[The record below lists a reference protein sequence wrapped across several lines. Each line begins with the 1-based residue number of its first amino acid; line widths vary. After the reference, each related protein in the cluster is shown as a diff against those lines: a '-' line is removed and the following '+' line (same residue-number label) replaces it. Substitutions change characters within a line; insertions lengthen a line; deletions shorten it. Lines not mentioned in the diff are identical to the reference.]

1 MLLSLIFTCYDDHY
15 DFRLDLQLFVG
26 GFMSYIRIVVS
37 NTYCIVFFFFV
48 LCTLSTL
55 ITPSV
60 FSNVYLL
67 YIIFFLVD
75 DLYSSTTFL
84 SSFCLPYLIARALT
98 SFLHQYNVMIFYEMS
113 LAVVLTPMYYFPLS
127 FN

>member
-1 MLLSLIFTCYDDHY
+1 
-15 DFRLDLQLFVG
+15 
-26 GFMSYIRIVVS
+26 MSYIRIVVS
-37 NTYCIVFFFFV
+37 NTYCIVFFFSSCV
-48 LCTLSTL
+48 PSGLSTL

>member
-1 MLLSLIFTCYDDHY
+1 
-15 DFRLDLQLFVG
+15 
-26 GFMSYIRIVVS
+26 MSYMRIVVS
-37 NTYCIVFFFFV
+37 NTYCIVFFLRLV
-48 LCTLSTL
+48 YPMDCPLL

-84 SSFCLPYLIARALT
+84 FSFCLPYLIARALN
-98 SFLHQYNVMIFYEMS
+98 SFLH
-113 LAVVLTPMYYFPLS
+113 
-127 FN
+127 